1 MTNTSRRSFL
11 RRSAVIG
18 GAAATAAAVPGLAS
32 AVDAAGT
39 DASTTASTTTTTT
52 STIGPLTFVPGDE
65 QYGDLARG
73 ANQRIVASP
82 DRIRLVGS
90 PDQAV
95 QAVQAAVTN
104 GERIAVRGG
113 GHCFEDFVGNPEV
126 KTLIDLSGMKN
137 VSYDSSRRAFVVEA
151 GANLGEVYERLFK
164 GWGVT
169 VPGGSCPTVG
179 VGGHIQGGG
188 YGPLNRLFGLT
199 VDHLYAIEV
208 VVVSASGV
216 ARKVVATR
224 EPSDPNRDLWWAHTG
239 GGGGNFGLVTRYW
252 FRSPGATSYDPT
264 KLLPR
269 PPKEM
274 LVATVNW
281 SWDDL
286 DLAAFTR
293 LLKNY
298 SSWFAADNAPGSPNN
313 HLYAHLSPFHK
324 SGGNVHLSVQLS
336 ADIADPD
343 ALLDSFLTAVNA
355 GVGANFQTTDRRRL
369 PWLLATRWRGFADG
383 ATTWRIKGK
392 SAYQRK
398 TLTDDQAAAIYHHL
412 TRTDYFNPGAGILI
426 ASYGGQVNAVA
437 PDATALPHRDSALI
451 MMYVTLWTDPAQ
463 DAVHTQWIRE
473 LYRDVYAS
481 TGGVPV
487 PGDLTDGAYI
497 NYPDVDTS
505 DPAWNTSGVPWQSLY
520 YKGNYPKLQQQKA
533 RWDPQ
538 NIFHHAL
545 SITGA

>member
-1 MTNTSRRSFL
+1 MSSSTRRTFL

-18 GAAATAAAVPGLAS
+18 GITAAAATVPGLAS
-32 AVDAAGT
+32 AADPATVDATGA
-39 DASTTASTTTTTT
+39 TT
-52 STIGPLTFVPGDE
+52 SAALGPLTFLPGDE

-82 DRIRLVGS
+82 DRIRLVGTS
-90 PDQAV
+90 DEAL
-95 QAVQAAVTN
+95 QAVQAAVLA

-126 KTLIDLSGMKN
+126 KTLIDLSGLKS
-137 VSYDSSRRAFVVEA
+137 VGYDASRRAFAVEA
-151 GANLGEVYERLFK
+151 GALLGEVYERLFK

-169 VPGGSCPTVG
+169 IPGGSCPTVG

-208 VVVSASGV
+208 VVVNALGV

-239 GGGGNFGLVTRYW
+239 GGGGNFGLVTKYW
-252 FRSPGATSYDPT
+252 FRTPGATGTDPT
-264 KLLPR
+264 ALLPT
-269 PPKEM
+269 PPKEL
-274 LVATVNW
+274 LVCTVNW
-281 SWDDL
+281 AWSDL
-286 DLAAFTR
+286 NQTAFTR

-298 SSWFAADNAPGSPNN
+298 SAWFTANNAPDSPNK
-313 HLYAHLSPFHK
+313 HLYAHLSPFHI

-336 ADIADPD
+336 AEAADPEG
-343 ALLDSFLTAVNA
+343 LLDSFLAAVND
-355 GVGANFQTTDRRRL
+355 GVGATYQTSDRRRL
-369 PWLLATRWRGFADG
+369 PWLLGTRWRGFADG

-392 SAYQRK
+392 SGYHRQ
-398 TLTDDQAAAIYHHL
+398 TFTDEQAAAIYHHL

-426 ASYGGQVNAVA
+426 ASYGAQVNAVA

-451 MMYVTLWTDPAQ
+451 LMYVTLWADPAQ
-463 DAVHTQWIRE
+463 DPVHTQWIRE

-487 PGDLTDGAYI
+487 PGDLTDGAYV
-497 NYPDVDTS
+497 NYADVDLA
-505 DPAWNTSGVPWQSLY
+505 DPAWNTSGVPWQTLY
-520 YKGNYPKLQQQKA
+520 YKGNYPKLQQLKA

-538 NIFHHAL
+538 NIFHHAQ
-545 SITGA
+545 SITPAGT